1 MGAGSNQPP
10 TSGSALNEAGSGQM
24 ALLRLMQ
31 LTSPSLPVGAFAYS
45 QGLEAAVEVGLL
57 RDRDSAGRWILD
69 IMQNGLARLEL
80 PLFYRLYAAWQVGDA
95 LAVKRYNAE
104 LFAQRET
111 RELRAEDAHMGGALA
126 RLLAELEMPEA
137 QAWKGHPKASFTTLF
152 ALACV
157 KWQIDVDQA
166 AHGFLWSWLENQVAA
181 AIKLV
186 PLGQTDGQ
194 KLIGELLPHIS
205 GLLEKAKALTDDEIG
220 ASLPLLAILSGQ
232 HETQYSRL
240 FRS

>member
-1 MGAGSNQPP
+1 MGTDINQPP
-10 TSGSALNEAGSGQM
+10 SSGISLCDTSSGQM

-57 RDRDSAGRWILD
+57 TDRDSAGRWILD
-69 IMQNGLARLEL
+69 IMKNGLARLEL
-80 PLFYRLYAAWQVGDA
+80 PLFYRLYTAWQAGDE
-95 LAVKRYNAE
+95 LTVKRYNAE

-126 RLLAELEMPEA
+126 RLLTELDMPEA
-137 QAWKGHPKASFTTLF
+137 KAWKGNPKASFTTLF
-152 ALACV
+152 ALGCM
-157 KWQIDVDQA
+157 KWQIEVDQA

-194 KLIGELLPHIS
+194 KLIGELLPHIPD
-205 GLLEKAKALTDDEIG
+205 LLAKAKMLTDDEIG

>member
-1 MGAGSNQPP
+1 MEGDIAPP
-10 TSGSALNEAGSGQM
+10 VSEITPSQNGSGQM

-57 RDRDSAGRWILD
+57 TDRKSAGRWILD
-69 IMQNGLARLEL
+69 IMQNGLAKLEL
-80 PLFYRLYAAWQVGDA
+80 PLFYRLYAAWQAGDE

-111 RELRAEDAHMGGALA
+111 RELRAEDSHMGGALA
-126 RLLAELEMPEA
+126 RLLTELEMPEA
-137 QAWKGHPKASFTTLF
+137 QAWKGNPKASFTTLF

-157 KWQIDVDQA
+157 KWQIEVDQA
-166 AHGFLWSWLENQVAA
+166 AHGLLWSWLENQVAA

-194 KLIGELLPHIS
+194 KLIGELLPHIPD
-205 GLLEKAKALTDDEIG
+205 LLLKAKTLTDDEIG
-220 ASLPLLAILSGQ
+220 ASLPLLAILSAQ

>member
-1 MGAGSNQPP
+1 MGTDINQPP
-10 TSGSALNEAGSGQM
+10 SSGISLCDTSSGQM

-57 RDRDSAGRWILD
+57 TDRDSAGRWILD
-69 IMQNGLARLEL
+69 IMKNGLARLEL
-80 PLFYRLYAAWQVGDA
+80 PLFYRLYAAWQVGDEA
-95 LAVKRYNAE
+95 IVKRYNAE

-126 RLLAELEMPEA
+126 RLLTELDMPEA
-137 QAWKGHPKASFTTLF
+137 KAWKGNPKASFTTLF

-157 KWQIDVDQA
+157 KWQIEVDQA

-194 KLIGELLPHIS
+194 KLIGELLPHIPD
-205 GLLEKAKALTDDEIG
+205 LLAKAKMLTDDEIG

>member
-1 MGAGSNQPP
+1 MGTDINQPP
-10 TSGSALNEAGSGQM
+10 SSGISLCDTGSGQM

-57 RDRDSAGRWILD
+57 TDRDSAGRWILD
-69 IMQNGLARLEL
+69 IMKNGLARLEL
-80 PLFYRLYAAWQVGDA
+80 PLFYRLYAAWQAGDEA
-95 LAVKRYNAE
+95 TVTRFNTE

-126 RLLAELEMPEA
+126 RLLTELNMPEA
-137 QAWKGHPKASFTTLF
+137 KVWKGNPKASFTTLF

-157 KWQIDVDQA
+157 KWQIEVDQA

-194 KLIGELLPHIS
+194 KLIGELLPHIPD
-205 GLLEKAKALTDDEIG
+205 LLAKAKTLTDDEIG